1 MRESTM
7 TKSKTDLTDMA
18 ALMGGA
24 VEAMVAGQAMGL
36 ALLKAEME
44 ALAQVLPTAENDATA
59 AEDEARAR
67 EEDAAREA
75 GFDNMP
81 V

>member
-1 MRESTM
+1 M

-59 AEDEARAR
+59 AEDEASAR
-67 EEDAAREA
+67 EEDASREA

>member
-1 MRESTM
+1 M

-44 ALAQVLPTAENDATA
+44 ALAQVLPTAENDVTA

>member
-1 MRESTM
+1 M
-7 TKSKTDLTDMA
+7 TKDKPHLVDLA
-18 ALMGGA
+18 ALTGAA
-24 VEAMVAGQAMGL
+24 VEALAASQAMGL

-44 ALAQVLPTAENDATA
+44 ALAQVLPQEESPPSAP
-59 AEDEARAR
+59 EDEARAR
-67 EEDAAREA
+67 AEDAAREA